1 MNTPQAVAAQYST
14 SANLDARIQL
24 HERFGIE
31 PQPWSHWL
39 LDQFDLP
46 PAAQI
51 LEVGCGTGKLWQ
63 ATLDRLPPDW
73 SMTLTDQSGGMLA
86 QTRANLGDQD
96 KRFTFEQM
104 DVQALTFPDATFDA
118 VVANHMLYHVP
129 DLAKGLTEIS
139 RVLKPGGK
147 LFAATNGA
155 EHLIE
160 MHELVHQFD
169 TNFAVKPWRLG
180 FSLEN
185 GTELLAPYFHEVKLL
200 RFLTSLRVTEAEP
213 LVAYVRSMDM
223 ISPAQMGE
231 FREFVQTT
239 LHEHAGVIAIQRAAG
254 LFCAVK

>member
-24 HERFGIE
+24 HERFGVE

-39 LDQFDLP
+39 LDQFDL
-46 PAAQI
+46 ATDAQV

-63 ATLDRLPPDW
+63 TNLDRLPTNW
-73 SMTLTDQSGGMLA
+73 SITLTDQSPGMLA

-96 KRFTFEQM
+96 KRFVFKQM
-104 DVQALTFPDATFDA
+104 DVQSLVFPDATFDA

-129 DLAKGLTEIS
+129 DLAKGVTEIS

-147 LFAATNGA
+147 LFAATNGSA
-155 EHLIE
+155 HLIE

-169 TNFAVKPWRLG
+169 PNFAVKPWRLG

-185 GTELLAPYFHEVKLL
+185 GAELLAPYFRAVKLL
-200 RFLTSLRVTEAEP
+200 RFLSSLRVTEAEP

-223 ISPAQMGE
+223 INPDQMGE
-231 FREFVQTT
+231 FREFVQAT
-239 LHEHAGVIAIQRAAG
+239 LHEQAGVITIQRAAG

>member
-63 ATLDRLPPDW
+63 ANLDRLPPSW
-73 SMTLTDQSGGMLA
+73 SITLTDQSAGMLA

-96 KRFTFEQM
+96 KRFAFEQM
-104 DVQALTFPDATFDA
+104 DVQTLAFPDATFDA

-129 DLAKGLTEIS
+129 DLAKGLMEIA

-147 LFAATNGA
+147 LFAATNGSA
-155 EHLIE
+155 HLIE

-169 TNFAVKPWRLG
+169 ANFAVKPWRLG

-200 RFLTSLRVTEAEP
+200 RFLSSLRVTEAEP

-223 ISPAQMGE
+223 IDPAQMDD
-231 FREFVQTT
+231 FRHFVQTT
-239 LHEHAGVIAIQRAAG
+239 LQERTGVIAIQRAAG

>member
-46 PAAQI
+46 PDARI

-63 ATLDRLPPDW
+63 ATLDRIAPGW
-73 SMTLTDQSGGMLA
+73 SLTLTDQSAGMLA

-96 KRFTFEQM
+96 GRFTFEQM
-104 DVQALTFPDATFDA
+104 DVQSLTFPDATFDA

-129 DLAKGLTEIS
+129 ELDKGLAEIR

-169 TNFAVKPWRLG
+169 ANFAVKPWRLG

-185 GTELLAPYFHEVKLL
+185 GAELLAPYFHEVRLL
-200 RFLTSLRVTEAEP
+200 RFLSSLRVTEAEP

-223 ISPAQMGE
+223 IDPAHVGD

-239 LHEHAGVIAIQRAAG
+239 LQERAGVIAIQRAAG
-254 LFCAVK
+254 LFCAMK

>member
-1 MNTPQAVAAQYST
+1 MNTPEAVAAQYST

-24 HERFGIE
+24 HERFGLE
-31 PQPWSHWL
+31 PQPWSQWL
-39 LDQFDLP
+39 LAQFDLP
-46 PAAQI
+46 AQAQI

-63 ATLDRLPPDW
+63 ATLDRLPSGW
-73 SMTLTDQSGGMLA
+73 SITLTDQSAGMLA
-86 QTRANLGDQD
+86 QTRANLGDKD
-96 KRFTFEQM
+96 KRFAFEQM
-104 DVQALTFPDATFDA
+104 DVQTLTFPDATFDA

-129 DLAKGLTEIS
+129 DLAKGLMEIE

-169 TNFAVKPWRLG
+169 ANFAIKPWRLG

-185 GTELLAPYFHEVKLL
+185 GAELLAPYFHEVKLL
-200 RFLTSLRVTEAEP
+200 RFHSSLRVTEAEP

-223 ISPAQMGE
+223 INPAQMGE
-231 FREFVQTT
+231 FREFVQAT